1 MGFLMASQCFFYSVC
16 VRGQLFLPLMTQ
28 SLSLMSQTG
37 TGGDAEEVKRL
48 DLFSVLAKELEK

>member
-1 MGFLMASQCFFYSVC
+1 MESQCFFYCVC
-16 VRGQLFLPLMTQ
+16 VWGEGERLFLPLMTQ